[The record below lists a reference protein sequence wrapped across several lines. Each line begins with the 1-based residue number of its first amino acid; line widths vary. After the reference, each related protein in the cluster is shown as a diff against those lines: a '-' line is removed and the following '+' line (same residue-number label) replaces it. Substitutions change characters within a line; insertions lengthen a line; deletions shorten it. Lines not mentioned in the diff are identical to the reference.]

1 MAVKIQAYDNK
12 LCIIT
17 ITTTTIIIIITQ
29 YHGDS
34 EQSLLQKLA

>member
-17 ITTTTIIIIITQ
+17 ITTTTIIIITQ